1 MRLHLRGKFVSGA
14 VVAGLLVAGCSSSN
28 KASSATST
36 PAAASSAPAA
46 ASSAPAAA
54 SSAPAAVSAAVSAA
68 PAKKNPTI
76 GFVVPLISNPYWKLM
91 QDFAKGAAG
100 QLGIKL
106 LTAQANSD
114 ESTEINIVEGWIAS
128 KVDGIVV
135 GPVSDKVGQTVLRD
149 AQKAKIPVT
158 FMQRQPGV
166 QPSDYPK
173 NIYVGYVGTDDSAGG
188 KLAAEALYA
197 SGARKWV
204 AMTGDPGNS
213 VAVQR
218 LQAATDFVTAHPD
231 VKILKTQFGNE
242 ARATGQKT
250 AEDFLA
256 ALPGP
261 GFDGIFS
268 FNDEGALGA
277 IQALKNSGKLD
288 KVKIVALDGTVDA
301 VTAVANGELLTTVG
315 GGYACGAFALVEL
328 YDAINGHAPDQQII
342 NIPLLPITK
351 DNVKAYQDQV
361 LNGMNSYDF
370 KAVSSTYT
378 PGANTSLYKI
388 TLH

>member
-14 VVAGLLVAGCSSSN
+14 VIAGLLVAGCSSSK

-36 PAAASSAPAA
+36 PAASSTAAAASSTAAAAPSTAAA
-46 ASSAPAAA
+46 ASSAPAAG
-54 SSAPAAVSAAVSAA
+54 SAA
-68 PAKKNPTI
+68 PAKSNPTI

-173 NIYVGYVGTDDSAGG
+173 NIYVGYVGTDDSARRKARGG
-188 KLAAEALYA
+188 GLVRLGRSQVGGDDGRPGQLGSRAAIA
-197 SGARKWV
+197 SG
-204 AMTGDPGNS
+204 D
-213 VAVQR
+213 
-218 LQAATDFVTAHPD
+218 
-231 VKILKTQFGNE
+231 
-242 ARATGQKT
+242 
-250 AEDFLA
+250 
-256 ALPGP
+256 
-261 GFDGIFS
+261 
-268 FNDEGALGA
+268 
-277 IQALKNSGKLD
+277 
-288 KVKIVALDGTVDA
+288 
-301 VTAVANGELLTTVG
+301 
-315 GGYACGAFALVEL
+315 
-328 YDAINGHAPDQQII
+328 
-342 NIPLLPITK
+342 
-351 DNVKAYQDQV
+351 
-361 LNGMNSYDF
+361 
-370 KAVSSTYT
+370 
-378 PGANTSLYKI
+378 
-388 TLH
+388 